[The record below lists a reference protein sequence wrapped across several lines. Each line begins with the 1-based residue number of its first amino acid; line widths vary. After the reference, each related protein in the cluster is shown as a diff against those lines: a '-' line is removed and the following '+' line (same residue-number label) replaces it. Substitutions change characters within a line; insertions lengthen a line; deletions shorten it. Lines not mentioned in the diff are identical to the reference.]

1 MLATF
6 GGALLALS
14 TVAAAGP
21 AEVCRRAKN
30 LVAGRYAGC
39 RQLAESKRVLTN
51 DQVRYATALD
61 KCRTTYATKW
71 VRAEAQAV
79 AAGGACIV
87 VGDEITIRP
96 AIEGNTSRI
105 ATALSGAGL
114 LSCPSALASCQPDLA
129 TCLAACTVDGKPLV
143 TEQHCQVL
151 SCPDGEDSETTAGVP
166 RSYHDNGNGT
176 ISDLQTGLM
185 WEKLS
190 DDGTIHDKDDTYV
203 WANTFATKIAAL
215 NTPPC
220 FATHCDWRLPN
231 ANEALSIASYD
242 ANDSGVATA
251 FNQGCVAGCDVAN
264 CSCTGAGYWTSTSRI
279 IDLTSAWMFYAVDG
293 ALFFES
299 KTALWGA
306 RAVRGG
312 L

>member
-1 MLATF
+1 MLSTCAA
-6 GGALLALS
+6 ALLALA

-21 AEVCRRAKN
+21 AEVCQRAKN
-30 LVAGRYAGC
+30 LAAGRYARC

-51 DQVRYATALD
+51 DQARFATALA
-61 KCRTTYATKW
+61 KCRTTYTTKW
-71 VRAEAQAV
+71 ARAEAQAV
-79 AAGGACIV
+79 AAGGNCIV
-87 VGDEITIRP
+87 VGDELTIRP
-96 AIEGNTSRI
+96 VIEGNTSRI

-114 LSCPSALASCQPDLA
+114 SSCPSALASCQSDLA
-129 TCLAACTVDGKPLV
+129 TCLAGCTEDGKPLV
-143 TEQHCQVL
+143 TEQYCHVL
-151 SCPDGEDSETTAGVP
+151 FCPDGEDSETTTGLP

-203 WANTFATKIAAL
+203 WSDAFATKIAAL

-242 ANDSGVATA
+242 AASSGVATA
-251 FNQGCVAGCDVAN
+251 FNAGCVAGCDISA
-264 CSCTGAGYWTSTSRI
+264 CSCTGDGYWTSTSRI
-279 IDLTSAWMFYAVDG
+279 IDLPSAWMFYAVDG
-293 ALFFES
+293 GLFFEQ
-299 KTALWGA
+299 KTALWGV

>member
-1 MLATF
+1 MLCTCAA
-6 GGALLALS
+6 ALLAVT
-14 TVAAAGP
+14 TVAGAGP
-21 AEVCRRAKN
+21 AQVCQRAKN
-30 LVAGRYAGC
+30 LAAGRYARC
-39 RQLAESKRVLTN
+39 REVAESKRVLKN
-51 DQVRYATALD
+51 EEARYATALD
-61 KCRTTYATKW
+61 KCRMTYTTKW
-71 VRAEAQAV
+71 ARAEAQAV
-79 AAGGACIV
+79 AGGGSCIV
-87 VGDEITIRP
+87 VGDELTIRP
-96 AIEGNTSRI
+96 VIEGNTIRI
-105 ATALSGAGL
+105 ADALSGVGL
-114 LSCPSALASCQPDLA
+114 SSCASALGSCQSDLA
-129 TCLAACTVDGKPLV
+129 TCLAGCTQDGKPLA
-143 TEQHCQVL
+143 TEQVCHAL
-151 SCPDGEDSETTAGVP
+151 SCADGEDSQTTTGLR

-203 WANTFATKIAAL
+203 WADAFATKVAAL

-242 ANDSGVATA
+242 AAISGVASA
-251 FNQGCVAGCDVAN
+251 FNQGCAAECDVTE

-279 IDLTSAWMFYAVDG
+279 IDLPSAWMFYAVDG
-293 ALFFES
+293 GLFFDQ

-312 L
+312 P